1 MLYFRQKFVTKSFI
15 LSKNLWENND
25 SMMVVR
31 EFTIDK
37 ELEPLNVKLNL
48 PLLPSGQSQLLI
60 YEAKESQ
67 SIVLLRM
74 HLESAITYIK
84 KLQVLNHI
92 PLTLYGS
99 AN

>member
-37 ELEPLNVKLNL
+37 ELEPLNVKLNF
-48 PLLPSGQSQLLI
+48 PLLPSGQS
-60 YEAKESQ
+60 
-67 SIVLLRM
+67 
-74 HLESAITYIK
+74 
-84 KLQVLNHI
+84 
-92 PLTLYGS
+92 
-99 AN
+99 

>member
-1 MLYFRQKFVTKSFI
+1 
-15 LSKNLWENND
+15 
-25 SMMVVR
+25 MMVVR

-37 ELEPLNVKLNL
+37 ELEPLNVKLNF

-74 HLESAITYIK
+74 HLESAIT
-84 KLQVLNHI
+84 
-92 PLTLYGS
+92 
-99 AN
+99 